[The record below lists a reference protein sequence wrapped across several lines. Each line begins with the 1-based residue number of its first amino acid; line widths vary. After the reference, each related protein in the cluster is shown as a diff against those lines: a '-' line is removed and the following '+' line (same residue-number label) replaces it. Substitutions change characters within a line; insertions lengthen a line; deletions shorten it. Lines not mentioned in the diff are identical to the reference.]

1 MLNENKII
9 EKLFEHDKRF
19 DQLDYNFKE
28 FKNQVLSGQDEILTI
43 IRRLDQ
49 ERIFTTSW
57 ISRIEKEME
66 KHWEEI
72 TKLKQVLKA

>member
-1 MLNENKII
+1 MSNEDKII

-19 DQLDYNFKE
+19 DQLDYDFKE

-43 IRRLDQ
+43 VRRLDQ

-57 ISRIEKEME
+57 ISRIEKEVE

-72 TKLKQVLKA
+72 TKIKQALKV